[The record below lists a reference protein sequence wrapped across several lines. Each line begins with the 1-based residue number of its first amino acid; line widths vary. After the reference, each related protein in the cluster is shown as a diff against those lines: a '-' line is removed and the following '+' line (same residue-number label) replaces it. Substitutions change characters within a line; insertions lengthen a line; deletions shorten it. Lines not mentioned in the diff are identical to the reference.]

1 MTFLS
6 HPVVKDYMQEL
17 ENITQTREQLR
28 KLMLEAWEASFRT
41 DDDDERR
48 AHVKAA
54 QDLEQQV
61 SALTTKGNYYMRKV
75 DELNGVR
82 R

>member
-1 MTFLS
+1 MGFSS
-6 HPVVKDYMQEL
+6 HPIVKDYMQEL
-17 ENITQTREQLR
+17 EKITQTREQLR
-28 KLMLEAWEASFRT
+28 KFLAEAWEASYRT

-82 R
+82 K